1 MFPTLYFYVVV
12 FMPISVSDIEKL
24 VQPLLEE
31 QDIKLC
37 YAEIK
42 GSIRKPLIQLFI
54 DREDGFVTVKDC
66 VDVTRGTQDLL
77 GLQDNVPVDYRLEV
91 SSPGVDYPLREI
103 WQFRKNI
110 GRLIQKC
117 RTELS
122 KDEQEPSITGRIE
135 SGSDAGDILISTEGG
150 NREFGLT
157 ELLGSQIIL
166 ETPKKKKKMRRK
178 RHETRSR

>member
-1 MFPTLYFYVVV
+1 
-12 FMPISVSDIEKL
+12 MPISVSDIEKL

-31 QDIKLC
+31 QGVLLC

-42 GSIRKPLIQLFI
+42 GSIRNPLIQLFI

-66 VDVTRGTQDLL
+66 VAVNRSTQDLL

-91 SSPGVDYPLREI
+91 SSPGIDYPLREI

-110 GRLIQKC
+110 GRLIQKEE
-117 RTELS
+117 TDL
-122 KDEQEPSITGRIE
+122 QVTGNYISISGRIE
-135 SGSDAGDILISTEGG
+135 DVRAEGSILLNTESG
-150 NREFGLT
+150 NREYSIS
-157 ELLGSQIIL
+157 ELAGACIVL
-166 ETPKKKKKMRRK
+166 ETPKKKKMKRK